1 MTELGRQERMGNLF
15 FQIAEHSRIKMKE
28 TENYL
33 SPFCLRASCPDP
45 QHDEE

>member
-1 MTELGRQERMGNLF
+1 MTELGRQERIGNLF

-28 TENYL
+28 TENYV

-45 QHDEE
+45 QPYDE